1 MKEFGLFEPDLQ
13 IDERDPP
20 DDVITIGKDSIYRNV
35 EAFCQRIKDVIATK
49 RGRSRDGSR

>member
-13 IDERDPP
+13 IDERHPP